1 MPDNIIIK
9 RTTTDDPDFILLI
22 QQLDDEL
29 WNELNEDQATY
40 DQYNKVP
47 QIPTAIVVYANES
60 PVASGCFKVMETA
73 TAEIKRM
80 FVQKSHRGQGLS
92 KTVLMELE
100 NWAREQNISILI
112 LETSIHFKVAR
123 TLYQHAG
130 FNIIPNYG
138 PYKDL
143 EESVCMQKILLP

>member
-1 MPDNIIIK
+1 MPDNIFIK
-9 RTTTDDPDFILLI
+9 RTNTDDPDFIQLI

-47 QIPTAIVVYANES
+47 QIPTAIVVYANEV
-60 PVASGCFKVMETA
+60 PVASGCFKVLETS

-80 FVQKSHRGQGLS
+80 FVQKIHRGKGLS
-92 KTVLMELE
+92 KIVLMELE
-100 NWAREQNISILI
+100 NWAGEQNISILI

-123 TLYQHAG
+123 TLYQQAG

-138 PYKDL
+138 PYKGL